1 MSDKEQILEKKVEEL
16 QETNINL
23 RFNTVEDKL
32 TKITELL
39 ENLTKTTGNNH
50 EMLERRVRDLEDK
63 QKNCPVTTLSRELKR
78 YSLETKW
85 TRLIYDKP
93 WKWVVVQTI
102 TTFIIIVI
110 LAAFGVEPV
119 LKLLTMFR

>member
-1 MSDKEQILEKKVEEL
+1 MLDKEQTLEKKIEEL

-50 EMLERRVRDLEDK
+50 EMLERRVRDLEGK

-85 TRLIYDKP
+85 TRLIYGKP

-110 LAAFGVEPV
+110 LAAFGIEPV

>member
-1 MSDKEQILEKKVEEL
+1 MLDKEQTLEKKIEEL

-50 EMLERRVRDLEDK
+50 EILEKRVRDLEDK
-63 QKNCPVTTLSRELKR
+63 QKNCPVTTLGRELKR

-85 TRLIYDKP
+85 IRLIYDKP
-93 WKWVVVQTI
+93 WKWVVVQFSI
-102 TTFIIIVI
+102 TFIIIVI